1 MASETEAMSESAG
14 PADTRLQQVVDG
26 IVRIAAGD
34 LTTRISTSPARDEV
48 DAVITGINLL
58 AEELN
63 TVYQEFEERVETRT
77 RELQEAHLQMRGMAL
92 TDSLTGT
99 ANRAALMQEVS
110 AAIAARPAQGPSVLM
125 IDLDNFKDIN
135 DTFGHEVGDRVL
147 VQVARRI
154 AASTGEGDTV
164 ARLGGDEFAV
174 LLPDGGLSS
183 ALGVADRIQKS
194 LSASIRVEELEVWPC
209 ASIGVHTAV
218 EGETAEGMMVRADT
232 AMYAAKEAGRSQNKV
247 FEPVMLYARQLRRDM
262 AAELRK
268 GIGRNE
274 LFLDYQPVVDLA
286 SGRMTGVEALIRWQ
300 HPTRGL
306 VMPDD
311 FIPIAEE
318 TGIILELGRWVLRAA
333 LEAVAKWERQTQL
346 PADFQVRV
354 NLSAMELQR
363 LDLVDHVRQAL
374 AETGIAPSRLI
385 IEITE
390 SAFVTGGD
398 VEMYS
403 LRSLKALGVGTE
415 IDDFGTG
422 YSSISYLRRL
432 PVHSVKVDRSL
443 IRDISAD
450 PGQRRFVDAVHGL
463 IQAAGMEAVFEG
475 IETADQAV
483 DLLSLG
489 CSSGQ
494 GYYFS
499 RPLTGQQVAAIITAG
514 TTLPL
519 VDSAIAAGE

>member
-1 MASETEAMSESAG
+1 M
-14 PADTRLQQVVDG
+14 
-26 IVRIAAGD
+26 
-34 LTTRISTSPARDEV
+34 
-48 DAVITGINLL
+48 
-58 AEELN
+58 
-63 TVYQEFEERVETRT
+63 
-77 RELQEAHLQMRGMAL
+77 
-92 TDSLTGT
+92 
-99 ANRAALMQEVS
+99 
-110 AAIAARPAQGPSVLM
+110 
-125 IDLDNFKDIN
+125 
-135 DTFGHEVGDRVL
+135 
-147 VQVARRI
+147 
-154 AASTGEGDTV
+154 
-164 ARLGGDEFAV
+164 
-174 LLPDGGLSS
+174 
-183 ALGVADRIQKS
+183 
-194 LSASIRVEELEVWPC
+194 EELEVWPC
-209 ASIGVHTAV
+209 ASIGVHTAA
-218 EGETAEGMMVRADT
+218 EGETAEGMLVRADT

-333 LEAVAKWERQTQL
+333 LEAVAEWERQTPL
-346 PADFQVRV
+346 PEDFKVRV

-403 LRSLKALGVGTE
+403 LRSLNALGVWIE

-432 PVHSVKVDRSL
+432 PVHTVKVDRSL

-450 PGQRRFVDAVHGL
+450 AGQRRFVEAVHGL

-499 RPLTGQQVAAIITAG
+499 RPLVAEQVTRILKEG
-514 TTLPL
+514 TRLPL
-519 VDSAIAAGE
+519 SQSQVRAAG

>member
-1 MASETEAMSESAG
+1 MTEPESG
-14 PADTRLQQVVDG
+14 EDTRLQQVVDG

-34 LTTRISTSPARDEV
+34 LSTRIRTSPRRDDV

-63 TVYQEFEERVETRT
+63 SVYQEFEDRVETRT
-77 RELQEAHLQMRGMAL
+77 RELEAAHRQMQRMAMS
-92 TDSLTGT
+92 DALTGT
-99 ANRAALMQEVS
+99 ANRTALMHELAVALL
-110 AAIAARPAQGPSVLM
+110 AADGGDKRPAVLM
-125 IDLDNFKDIN
+125 IDLDEFKDIN
-135 DTFGHEVGDRVL
+135 DSFGHQTGDQVL
-147 VQVARRI
+147 VEVARRI
-154 AASTGEGDTV
+154 RWAVRRGDTV

-174 LLPDGGLSS
+174 LLPQTGLTTAMSVAARIQE
-183 ALGVADRIQKS
+183 ALGEC
-194 LSASIRVEELEVWPC
+194 IRVEEIDVWPH
-209 ASIGVHTAV
+209 ASIGVHAALP
-218 EGETAEGMMVRADT
+218 GESAEDIMVRADT
-232 AMYAAKEAGRSQNKV
+232 AMYSAKDSGRSQSKA
-247 FEPVMLYARQLRRDM
+247 FEPVMLYSRQLRRDM
-262 AAELRK
+262 AAELRE
-268 GIGRNE
+268 GVGRSE
-274 LFLDYQPVVDLA
+274 LFLDYQPVVELA
-286 SGRMTGVEALIRWQ
+286 TGRMTGVEALVRWR
-300 HPTRGL
+300 HPKRGL
-306 VMPDD
+306 IMPDD

-318 TGIILELGRWVLRAA
+318 TGIILDMGRWVLRAA
-333 LEAVAKWERQTQL
+333 LEQLARWEDEL
-346 PADFQVRV
+346 VLDEDFKVRV

-363 LDLVDHVRQAL
+363 LDLIDHVRQAL
-374 AETGIAPSRLI
+374 AETRIAPSRLV

-390 SAFVTGGD
+390 SAFVSGGD

-403 LRSLKALGVGTE
+403 LKSLNALGVGIE

-432 PVHSVKVDRSL
+432 PVHTVKVDRSL

-475 IETADQAV
+475 IETLDQAA
-483 DLLSLG
+483 DLLVLG
-489 CSSGQ
+489 CRNGQ

-519 VDSAIAAGE
+519 VDTAIAAGE